1 MTMPAWML
9 LGFAAW
15 TIVLLA
21 STIGMYRWTQIFAG
35 RAPVNGF
42 PADQPEG
49 ADWYKRS
56 MRAHANCIENLPVF
70 GAIVLALHV
79 SAAGGPVADFASIA
93 VLAARVMQ
101 SLVHVSLPQT
111 SSVVA
116 VRFSFLLVQL
126 VCFFTLIV
134 VIVRHAAPALQ

>member
-1 MTMPAWML
+1 MTTPIWML

-15 TIVLLA
+15 TIALLTA
-21 STIGMYRWTQIFAG
+21 TIGVYRWTLIFAG
-35 RAPVNGF
+35 RMPINGF
-42 PADQPEG
+42 RAEQPEG
-49 ADWYKRS
+49 ADWYKRA

-70 GAIVLALHV
+70 GAIVFALHV
-79 SAAGGPVADFASIA
+79 SGASGSLADYASIG
-93 VLAARVMQ
+93 VLVARVMQ

-126 VCFFTLIV
+126 ACFATLIG
-134 VIVRHAAPALQ
+134 VIVRQS

>member
-1 MTMPAWML
+1 MTVPIWML

-15 TIVLLA
+15 TILLLTF
-21 STIGMYRWTQIFAG
+21 TIGVYRWALIFAG

-42 PADQPEG
+42 RADQPEG

-56 MRAHANCIENLPVF
+56 MRAHANCVENLPVF
-70 GAIVLALHV
+70 GAIVLALYA
-79 SAAGGPVADFASIA
+79 SGTGGPVADFASVG
-93 VLAARVMQ
+93 VLVARVMQ

-116 VRFSFLLVQL
+116 VRFSFLVVQL
-126 VCFFTLIV
+126 VGFFTLIILV
-134 VIVRHAAPALQ
+134 VRH

>member
-1 MTMPAWML
+1 MTMPIWML

-15 TIVLLA
+15 TILLLTF
-21 STIGMYRWTQIFAG
+21 TIGVYRWGLIFAG
-35 RAPVNGF
+35 RAPINGF
-42 PADQPEG
+42 RADQPEG

-56 MRAHANCIENLPVF
+56 MRAHGNCVENLPVF
-70 GAIVLALHV
+70 GAIVLALYV
-79 SAAGGPVADFASIA
+79 SGAGGPIADFASIG

-101 SLVHVSLPQT
+101 SLVHVCLPQT

-126 VCFFTLIV
+126 VCFFMLIV
-134 VIVRHAAPALQ
+134 IIVRHAAPTM